1 VINAVAFQL
10 DKRLRPILGPVR
22 DGLFE
27 LANAIFEGNFSKA
40 ESIIKDFVDA
50 IASVNFTQLFGS
62 ITDAVDGIL
71 KKIRSAFDGATAKGI
86 VDKIFGL
93 LGGFVQFAV
102 NRVAGF
108 IKDVV
113 KALSGKNVDNVL
125 AEFLVDGLGALVNLA
140 AQATEKIANFLG
152 GLDYQRLINEIIGS
166 LIFVSDVL
174 TDGITDLIRTLNWDK
189 ITSQFATEFAA
200 SIKSGYNDAISEF
213 QREVTGIFLP
223 DEFIPNTDTNSPT
236 QQQQQSPGIAT
247 TTNNASGGSV
257 QLDGFEVNKR
267 IGRYAQGEVA
277 NRGGTTG
284 I

>member
-1 VINAVAFQL
+1 
-10 DKRLRPILGPVR
+10 VR

-27 LANAIFEGNFSKA
+27 LANAIFEGNFDKA

-50 IASVNFTQLFGS
+50 IASVNFSQLFGS

-71 KKIRSAFDGATAKGI
+71 KKIQSAFNGATAKGI
-86 VDKIFGL
+86 VDKILGL

-140 AQATEKIANFLG
+140 AQATQKIANFLG
-152 GLDYQRLINEIIGS
+152 SLDYQRLINEIVGS

-174 TDGITDLIRTLNWDK
+174 SDGITDLIRTLNWDK
-189 ITSQFATEFAA
+189 ITSQFATEFAD

-223 DEFIPNTDTNSPT
+223 DEFIPNTNTSSPN
-236 QQQQQSPGIAT
+236 QQQVQSPSVTT
-247 TTNNASGGSV
+247 TTNDSSGSPI
-257 QLDGFEVNKR
+257 QIDGFEVNKR
-267 IGRYAQGEVA
+267 IGRYSYDEVA

-284 I
+284 L